1 MSAAPHRI
9 AAKPMP
15 FALRPLKQ
23 DDVVQAAEVE
33 REAFPTLFPPTAFRR
48 ELGKSNA
55 SYLVAQET
63 AGRAA
68 TPEDAPKKRL
78 FGSLLPGAR
87 GGSSHLEKGGRIAG
101 FIGIWYMVDEAHV
114 VSVGVRTSDRG
125 RGIGELL
132 LIGAFERAM
141 SRAAAVMTLEVR
153 PSNAV
158 AINLYLKYRFEK
170 RGVRKAYYADD
181 REDALIMTTGPI
193 LTPEYRDL
201 FVALE
206 REHAERWGA
215 AERDLG

>member
-9 AAKPMP
+9 AAKSMP

-48 ELGKSNA
+48 ELGKRNT

-63 AGRAA
+63 AGHTA
-68 TPEDAPKKRL
+68 TADNARRKGL

-87 GGSSHLEKGGRIAG
+87 GGSSHNENVGRIAG
-101 FIGIWYMVDEAHV
+101 FIGIWYMVDEAHL

-132 LIGAFERAM
+132 LIGALERAM

-158 AINLYLKYRFEK
+158 AINLYRKYGFEQ

-193 LTPEYRDL
+193 LRPEYRDL

-206 REHAERWGA
+206 REHVARWGA
-215 AERDLG
+215 AQRDLG

>member
-1 MSAAPHRI
+1 MSAASHRI
-9 AAKPMP
+9 AAKSMP

-23 DDVVQAAEVE
+23 DDIVQAVEVE

-48 ELGKSNA
+48 ELGKRNA

-63 AGRAA
+63 AGQAA
-68 TPEDAPKKRL
+68 TPDAPRKGL
-78 FGSLLPGAR
+78 FGSLLAGAR
-87 GGSSHLEKGGRIAG
+87 GGSSHVENGGRIAG

-114 VSVGVRTSDRG
+114 VSVGVRMSDRG

-132 LIGAFERAM
+132 LIGALERAM

-153 PSNAV
+153 PTNTV
-158 AINLYLKYRFEK
+158 AINLYHKYGFEE
-170 RGVRKAYYADD
+170 RGLRKAYYADD

-206 REHAERWGA
+206 REHVARWGA
-215 AERDLG
+215 AQRDLG

>member
-1 MSAAPHRI
+1 
-9 AAKPMP
+9 MP

-48 ELGKSNA
+48 ELGKRNA

-63 AGRAA
+63 AGHVA
-68 TPEDAPKKRL
+68 TLDEAPRKGL
-78 FGSLLPGAR
+78 FSSLLPGR
-87 GGSSHLEKGGRIAG
+87 GGSSQIEEGGRIVG

-114 VSVGVRTSDRG
+114 VTVGVRTKDRG

-132 LIGAFERAM
+132 LIGALERAM
-141 SRAAAVMTLEVR
+141 SRAVAVMTLEVR

-158 AINLYLKYRFEK
+158 AINLYRKYGFEQ

-181 REDALIMTTGPI
+181 REDALIMTTEPI
-193 LTPEYRDL
+193 LTPEYREL

-206 REHAERWGA
+206 REHSVRWGA

>member
-9 AAKPMP
+9 AATSMP

-48 ELGKSNA
+48 ELGKRNA
-55 SYLVAQET
+55 SYLVAHEL

-68 TPEDAPKKRL
+68 IPNDAPRRGL
-78 FGSLLPGAR
+78 FGNLLPGR
-87 GGSSHLEKGGRIAG
+87 SGSSNNEEGGRIAG

-114 VSVGVRTSDRG
+114 VSVGVRTKDRG

-132 LIGAFERAM
+132 LIGALERAM

-153 PSNAV
+153 PTNTV
-158 AINLYLKYRFEK
+158 AINLYHKYGFEK

-181 REDALIMTTGPI
+181 REDAIIMTTEPI

-206 REHAERWGA
+206 RIHAARWGA
-215 AERDLG
+215 AQRDLG